1 MSTINTIPTFE
12 NFTEFYQKA
21 VEPLKQENIAYI
33 RLDGKLKGGTRNIF
47 AYFWYNDKK
56 WSVSADT
63 FIDRLKIA
71 FELAQKTAEPFVIKA
86 TRDHKGESLSIKGQP
101 IRNNKFSVYKVGER

>member
-1 MSTINTIPTFE
+1 MSTINVIPTFE

-21 VEPLKQENIAYI
+21 VEPLKKENNAYI

-47 AYFWYNDKK
+47 AYFWYKDKK
-56 WSVSADT
+56 WAIAADT

-71 FELAQKTAEPFVIKA
+71 FEAAQKTEEPFVIKA

-101 IRNNKFSVYKVGER
+101 IRNHKFNVYKTAER